1 MKKLIYLAVTLISL
15 LSTGCANVPSV
26 VRAMAKD
33 PATVHVRV
41 TSVYGTVEV
50 FRTAPTTNSMPHTI
64 NPDGT
69 ITVGK

>member
-1 MKKLIYLAVTLISL
+1 MKKLLLTLTVISL
-15 LSTGCANVPSV
+15 LGTGCANVSSV

-50 FRTAPTTNSMPHTI
+50 FRTAPMTNSMPHTI

>member
-1 MKKLIYLAVTLISL
+1 MKTLALVIALISL
-15 LSTGCANVPSV
+15 FVTGCANVSSV

-50 FRTAPTTNSMPHTI
+50 FRAAPTTNSMPHTI